1 MWFDFHLKA
10 IILHLQA
17 MVRFIYTLSDSTKSC
32 SIYIYIDTCI
42 IIWKLLP
49 EMNDHCEYEKE
60 TWSVVHMF

>member
-32 SIYIYIDTCI
+32 SICIYRYVYYHLEI
-42 IIWKLLP
+42 I
-49 EMNDHCEYEKE
+49 
-60 TWSVVHMF
+60 T